1 MKENI
6 LFFFIFLLCCVCC
19 MLKGE
24 EFVGEKPF
32 YIYWILWLSAAGEN
46 VRNGQILCLN
56 NTFFL

>member
-1 MKENI
+1 
-6 LFFFIFLLCCVCC
+6 